1 MTVRELVHA
10 DTAGDQAPEEVIL
23 LQGWSSMTKERR
35 VCRAAFYEDWIAAL
49 AFRDW
54 LRMGMVVTV
63 DRYRLAE
70 SAGRFKF
77 TDGQ

>member
-23 LQGWSSMTKERR
+23 LQGWSSMTRERR

-54 LRMGMVVTV
+54 LRMGLVVTV
-63 DRYRLAE
+63 DRYRLAG
-70 SAGRFKF
+70 SAGRFNS